1 MRDFLKNELF
11 VAVFVAFLVFSCGFM
26 LKNAEDKE
34 KSIEVNQTV
43 SERAK
48 EYTEN

>member
-1 MRDFLKNELF
+1 MRDLFKNELF
-11 VAVFVAFLVFSCGFM
+11 VAGFVSFLVFACGFI

-48 EYTEN
+48 EYS